1 MRYVRVLNSVKECLL
16 LGFLLPKQS
25 LFVDGVTF
33 GSNELI

>member
-25 LFVDGVTF
+25 LFVDGVAF